1 MYMQPARLSKA
12 VQMREF
18 RLPPGA
24 VYMGSDDT
32 GHYVCLDGFLDDV
45 SGMFKRMV
53 KITPKS
59 FRPGNIFKAVTSG
72 ALTMATGGA
81 YQLLPSNVKKSIEN
95 VGKIAVPVIGGAVLA
110 YTAGPA
116 VWNVLQ
122 PKLSAVGAMLGKN
135 VSQVGGLLSSVM
147 GGLSPSG
154 QAQVAQAATTDQ
166 LMSMEQTGQIPPDL
180 QALISQA
187 AAQTLT
193 PPAPIYSAPVVQGG
207 ATDYGAGAMPAPVQ
221 AGMMDGNNALIMM
234 GGLAV
239 AALLFGSKK

>member
-1 MYMQPARLSKA
+1 MYIQPARLSKA
-12 VQMREF
+12 VQRQEF

-24 VYMGSDDT
+24 VYIGSDDT
-32 GHYVCLDGFLDDV
+32 GHYICMGGLFDDV
-45 SGMFKRMV
+45 GGMFKRMV

-72 ALTMATGGA
+72 ALTVATGGA
-81 YQLLPSNVKKSIEN
+81 YQLLPSKVKKSIEN

-135 VSQVGGLLSSVM
+135 VSQVGGLLSSLM
-147 GGLSPSG
+147 GSLSPAG
-154 QAQVAQAATTDQ
+154 QAKVAQSATTDQ
-166 LMSMEQTGQIPPDL
+166 LLQMEQTGQIPPDL
-180 QALISQA
+180 QNLISQV

-193 PPAPIYSAPVVQGG
+193 PPAPVYSSSTQGYGYDTAAP
-207 ATDYGAGAMPAPVQ
+207 APAPVQ
-221 AGMMDGNNALIMM
+221 AGMMGDNAVLVM

-239 AALLFGSKK
+239 IAVLFGSKK